1 MTEIHQ
7 APSAESQAMLASL
20 QSAVRKCLERK
31 QRLDQYAIVWKDGQA
46 QRLELN
52 LTELHS
58 LLSERTFLQRELGS
72 LPDTAPLTRASDQ
85 ARLQNVERRIH
96 ELGGEL
102 GSD

>member
-1 MTEIHQ
+1 MTEVHQ

-52 LTELHS
+52 PTELQG
-58 LLSERTFLQRELGS
+58 LLSERTFLKHELS
-72 LPDTAPLTRASDQ
+72 STPETAQLTRASNQ
-85 ARLQNVERRIH
+85 SRLQNVERQIH
-96 ELGGEL
+96 ELGGE
-102 GSD
+102 

>member
-1 MTEIHQ
+1 MTEVHQ

-52 LTELHS
+52 PTELQG
-58 LLSERTFLQRELGS
+58 LLSEQIFLQRELDS
-72 LPDTAPLTRASDQ
+72 LPDTAPLTRASTQ
-85 ARLQNVERRIH
+85 ARLQKVERRIN

-102 GSD
+102 GSE